1 MIRRLV
7 DQAFNSGKYYI
18 SAVGLSTDVKPTEGI
33 ITGSKFVEVD
43 TGIGYLFDETSG
55 QWHENQQLSAAVQA
69 YFEDHPEAI
78 DQAAIEAM
86 FGERLDG
93 IEEDIGGLKSAVT
106 SNAISALL
114 HAEEIE
120 NTVQTIL
127 FDESGNVQ
135 SITHA
140 RDNVAIRTDEFT
152 FADCTITETRTLNTG
167 ESLTIVTNTNTLQT
181 TVTYTA
187 A

>member
-43 TGIGYLFDETSG
+43 TGIGYLFDETACE
-55 QWHENQQLSAAVQA
+55 WHENQQLSEAVAA
-69 YFEDHPEAI
+69 YLDEHPEAI
-78 DQAAIEAM
+78 DQAAVEALIE
-86 FGERLDG
+86 GKLD
-93 IEEDIGGLKSAVT
+93 DIQDEVDGLKSAVT
-106 SNAISALL
+106 NNAISALL

-120 NTVQTIL
+120 NTVQSIL

-152 FADCTITETRTLNTG
+152 FADGTITETRTLNTG